1 MDDISEAPGPMEL
14 KKGIRKYAR
23 TEVEKN
29 ERQVKQNKVYSIK
42 KQAKEKEKIFQKW

>member
-1 MDDISEAPGPMEL
+1 MDDISLAAGPAEL
-14 KKGIRKYAR
+14 KKGIRKCAR

-42 KQAKEKEKIFQKW
+42 KQAKEREKIFQKW